1 MPRFIASALT
11 LVAAVA
17 AAPPQNGLAG
27 GVKIG
32 LTENFLDY
40 TVSVVKPAALNFL
53 RHFQFPDPV
62 VSGDDFSISWS
73 VGSVQLGNIDADF
86 ELDLITPSSLAV
98 KITNLQLDVSAAFHA
113 REDVWPHPSINLGI
127 AGDADGT
134 SASATV
140 SVPVGSSGVP
150 QVSLDSCSPDVH
162 VNNFHITGG
171 LIWPFDKLAD
181 LVINAFKGSI
191 QSKIGSMLCDDGI
204 RDELI
209 SQIVNPFLSSWTYQI
224 GLPFPPPWDQSV
236 LDYHLTGSPVVAGS
250 DPNNYLDAAATGR
263 ISLPSTSA
271 PLPLPTMTTLTPAQL
286 GSHMLT
292 GQLSPFLFN
301 TGLYVFA
308 AEGLLYYTVTRSEL
322 PSALQGLLNTD
333 FFRLILPKLS
343 DAYPHQD
350 MQMNVSITNY
360 PNVSIGTDTA
370 AVHADVQIDFQV
382 VNGSA
387 ANGSI
392 EAFSLLCPFEA
403 AASLGISNSTSSPA
417 VTGSVHNVSLQL
429 FPGHSSF
436 GNLGPEIISLL
447 SVPVNT
453 IFNELII
460 PLVNQVIGPGVP
472 IPTIDQ
478 TIAGYHITV
487 EVANP
492 TIALMQGYALVG
504 TDLDI
509 SITPPSYL

>member
-1 MPRFIASALT
+1 
-11 LVAAVA
+11 
-17 AAPPQNGLAG
+17 
-27 GVKIG
+27 
-32 LTENFLDY
+32 
-40 TVSVVKPAALNFL
+40 
-53 RHFQFPDPV
+53 
-62 VSGDDFSISWS
+62 
-73 VGSVQLGNIDADF
+73 
-86 ELDLITPSSLAV
+86 
-98 KITNLQLDVSAAFHA
+98 
-113 REDVWPHPSINLGI
+113 
-127 AGDADGT
+127 
-134 SASATV
+134 
-140 SVPVGSSGVP
+140 
-150 QVSLDSCSPDVH
+150 
-162 VNNFHITGG
+162 
-171 LIWPFDKLAD
+171 
-181 LVINAFKGSI
+181 
-191 QSKIGSMLCDDGI
+191 
-204 RDELI
+204 
-209 SQIVNPFLSSWTYQI
+209 
-224 GLPFPPPWDQSV
+224 
-236 LDYHLTGSPVVAGS
+236 
-250 DPNNYLDAAATGR
+250 
-263 ISLPSTSA
+263 
-271 PLPLPTMTTLTPAQL
+271 MTTLTPAQL
-286 GSHMLT
+286 CSHMLT

-322 PSALQGLLNTD
+322 PSALQGVLNTD

-487 EVANP
+487 GVANP